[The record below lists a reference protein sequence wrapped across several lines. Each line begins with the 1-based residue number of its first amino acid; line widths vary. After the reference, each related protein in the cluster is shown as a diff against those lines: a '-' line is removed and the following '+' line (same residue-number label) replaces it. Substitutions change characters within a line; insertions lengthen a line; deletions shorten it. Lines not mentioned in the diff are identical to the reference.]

1 VKVSWSRR
9 FAGEV
14 FVVSLA
20 IAVDLV
26 AWGGDRL
33 LRSGEILPLW
43 VVPALTIGIYGSLL
57 FRWRWPVGLF
67 TVQWLYALAGLIIP
81 RYVPFACLLV
91 GLHAVACRR
100 PARISATAF
109 AACAVPFGIDSY
121 NAASLSKHGTF
132 FGNFTAASLILF
144 ASATCAW
151 MLGRRTYLADRRARV
166 ALETHAHEAAEAVRT
181 ERLRLARELHD
192 IVAHAVSAIILQAAG
207 ARTLVKTE
215 DRRVRQAFTV
225 IESAGVQAMNELHR
239 LLGLLRTVDPDRTAG
254 TDFDA
259 QQPGL
264 EDLPA
269 LVDFSRASGLDVSL
283 VVEGRRARL
292 DRSVDLAAYRVIQE
306 ALTNATKHGGRT
318 VNVHVHYVLPEQQV
332 SIEVRNLRESSRP
345 ATTADS
351 LSSGHGLI
359 GLAERVSLVGG
370 RLEAGPV
377 GDGFLVRA
385 ELPLNKP
392 GRVSGDAVAPGDED
406 W

>member
-1 VKVSWSRR
+1 MKLPRPRHLV
-9 FAGEV
+9 GEV
-14 FVVSLA
+14 LTVALA
-20 IAVDLV
+20 IFVDLA
-26 AWGGDRL
+26 AWGGDRQ
-33 LRSGEILPLW
+33 LRNGGFLPLW
-43 VVPALTIGIYGSLL
+43 VVPALTIVVYGALL
-57 FRWRWPVGLF
+57 FRWRWPAGLF
-67 TVQWLYALAGLIIP
+67 VVQWIYSLAGLLIP
-81 RYVPFACLLV
+81 LYSPFACLLV

-100 PARISATAF
+100 PARISGTAY
-109 AACAVPFGIDSY
+109 AVCAVPFGIDSY
-121 NAASLSKHGTF
+121 NAASVGAHGSFLGNLTGAGLLF
-132 FGNFTAASLILF
+132 FAA
-144 ASATCAW
+144 ATCAW
-151 MLGRRTYLADRRARV
+151 VLGRRTYLADRRAKV
-166 ALETHAHEAAEAVRT
+166 AQETHAHQAAEAVRT

-207 ARTLVKTE
+207 ARTLVTTE
-215 DRRVRQAFTV
+215 DGRVRQAFTV

-254 TDFDA
+254 TDFDE

-269 LVDFSRASGLDVSL
+269 LVDFSRATGLDVNL

-292 DRSVDLAAYRVIQE
+292 DRSVDLAAYRVVQE

-318 VNVHVHYVLPEQQV
+318 VTVRVHYVVPERQV
-332 SIEVRNLRESSRP
+332 SIEVRNLRESSQP

-385 ELPLNKP
+385 ELPLNQP
-392 GRVSGDAVAPGDED
+392 GQVNGDTAVQGDED